1 MRSGNIF
8 HGYDRLVLPLIVC
21 FFISW
26 RNSNPGSKISV
37 TYQVPVLSYHNV
49 QTNPKKPSAYFISSA
64 SFEQQMKYLKDNG
77 YNTVLPDDIYN
88 HYTKGSKLPE
98 KPIMLSFDDTRKEH
112 FNIVAPILEKYG
124 FKGTFFIMTVAIG
137 KKNYMNTTDIK
148 MLSDNGHCIGHHTYD
163 HQDLRKLPIK
173 EWNTQ
178 IDKPK
183 VKLEKIIGKEVNYLA
198 YPFGLCNDFAA
209 KELKK
214 RNFKGAF
221 QLSGRQDKN
230 NPFLTIRRLIVPG
243 NWDGKRLIKEI
254 SVSFK

>member
-1 MRSGNIF
+1 MKSEIIF
-8 HGYDRLVLPLIVC
+8 EGYYRLILPVIM
-21 FFISW
+21 FFFVSW
-26 RNSNPGSKISV
+26 RNSNPGSNVSV
-37 TYQVPVLSYHNV
+37 TYQVAVLSYHNV
-49 QTNPKKPSAYFISSA
+49 QANPKKPSAYFISSA

-77 YNTVLPDDIYN
+77 YKTVLPDDIYN
-88 HYTKGSKLPE
+88 YYINCTKLPE

-137 KKNYMNTTDIK
+137 KKNYMTTTDIK

-230 NPFLTIRRLIVPG
+230 NPLLTIRRLIVPG